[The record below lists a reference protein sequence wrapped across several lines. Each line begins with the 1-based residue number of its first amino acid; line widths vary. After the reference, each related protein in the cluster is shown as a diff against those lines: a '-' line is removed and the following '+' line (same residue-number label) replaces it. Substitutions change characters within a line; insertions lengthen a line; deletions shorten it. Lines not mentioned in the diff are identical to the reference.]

1 MKKQLFRM
9 LLAIAVVI
17 SAVTIGIKTAKAATQ
32 GDWEYTVDGNLKA
45 EITAYYGN
53 ASSVTISE
61 TLGGY
66 TVKYIGA
73 SVFANNISITRV
85 TIPHKIVKIGNSS
98 LKIVLI

>member
-1 MKKQLFRM
+1 MKKQLVRM

-17 SAVTIGIKTAKAATQ
+17 SAVMIGMKTAKAATQ

-53 ASSVTISE
+53 ASSVTIPE

-66 TVKYIGA
+66 TVKDI
-73 SVFANNISITRV
+73 
-85 TIPHKIVKIGNSS
+85 IVKIGNSS